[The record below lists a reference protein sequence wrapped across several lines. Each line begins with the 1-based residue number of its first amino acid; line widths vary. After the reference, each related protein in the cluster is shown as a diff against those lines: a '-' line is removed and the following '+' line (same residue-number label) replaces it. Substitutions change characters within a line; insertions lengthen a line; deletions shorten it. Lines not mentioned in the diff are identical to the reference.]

1 MGENINNPKVSII
14 IPVYNT
20 ESFVEEAILSILNQ
34 TLSETEVIVV
44 DDGSTDSSL
53 EIIKTLADTDSRI
66 KVFSQRNQGQSVAR
80 NLGLSIAKGEY
91 IYFMDSDDILK
102 KDTLA
107 CCYKKCNEEQ
117 LDFVFFDA
125 LNFGSENISFPLN
138 YDRKGKINDHLIYR
152 GPEILNILL
161 DIKEYRV
168 PLWLYFIKTSFIKE
182 NELLL
187 QAGLSHEDQIFSAQI
202 FYLAEKVGYI
212 PEIFFMRRIRA
223 NSVMTSLFSIR
234 NITSYFK
241 IVRYLLKFV
250 ENKPQSIQE
259 LNAKTIKYIFDPA
272 VYASHTLN
280 FKERMSV
287 AETCMLE
294 FSKYISFKSWLV
306 LLFPSFL
313 TIKSYFKKL
322 HSGRK

>member
-66 KVFSQRNQGQSVAR
+66 KFFSQRNQGQSVAR
-80 NLGLSIAKGEY
+80 NLGLNIAKGEY

-138 YDRKGKINDHLIYR
+138 YNRKGKINDHLIYR

-168 PLWLYFIKTSFIKE
+168 PLWLYFIKTYFIKE

-202 FYLAEKVGYI
+202 FYLAEKVRYI
-212 PEIFFMRRIRA
+212 PEVFFMRRIRA

-272 VYASHTLN
+272 VYASHTLS

-287 AETCMLE
+287 AKTCILE
-294 FSKYISFKSWLV
+294 FRKYISFKSWLV